1 MTPFGG
7 DPVARGERHGSSQ
20 GFGSWLGAGCRVRW
34 SHRLADSTLELTGNR
49 TGTLRSTNHTIE
61 GDGGSVGDLEDERSV
76 EPSAQDESSG
86 SAVEVNGARVGDAQ
100 HERGVEATMQDGA
113 ESSSHNHTTA

>member
-1 MTPFGG
+1 M
-7 DPVARGERHGSSQ
+7 
-20 GFGSWLGAGCRVRW
+20 
-34 SHRLADSTLELTGNR
+34 
-49 TGTLRSTNHTIE
+49 
-61 GDGGSVGDLEDERSV
+61 GDLEDERSI

>member
-1 MTPFGG
+1 M
-7 DPVARGERHGSSQ
+7 
-20 GFGSWLGAGCRVRW
+20 
-34 SHRLADSTLELTGNR
+34 
-49 TGTLRSTNHTIE
+49 
-61 GDGGSVGDLEDERSV
+61 GDLEDKRSV